1 MKRLRTISRKF
12 ERLFLT
18 HIILKP
24 LQHYMPCNFMQW
36 SVSINAM
43 WKKQSK
49 DLDTLFRDGASRLFS
64 HPLTC
69 QWWSSSRHP
78 PCLLVWYQHCW
89 NDSGYQTG
97 LLKEFRKILSKTQT
111 RVRKQSSG
119 DKESVPFVTWK
130 INRLQRTRKS
140 HLQAESLA
148 GQAQSHC
155 DHANVLH

>member
-1 MKRLRTISRKF
+1 
-12 ERLFLT
+12 
-18 HIILKP
+18 
-24 LQHYMPCNFMQW
+24 MQW

-119 DKESVPFVTWK
+119 DKESVPLWHEKLTDYKEPGSLTCRLRAWLGRRRAIVTM
-130 INRLQRTRKS
+130 QMSSTRGQTGVLMVAG
-140 HLQAESLA
+140 HLQNNNLNMISVSVIL
-148 GQAQSHC
+148 
-155 DHANVLH
+155 